1 MANVWFVHR
10 VGGIWKTV
18 GADPAFRRPLGDL
31 IFKLDLGPQRRQAV
45 VPDRDELIEAAG
57 PKTKV
62 FIEVLDEDVKDSHFG
77 GYYPGW
83 YDSPYAAPEA
93 TRRLG

>member
-18 GADPAFRRPLGDL
+18 GGEPAFRRPLGDL
-31 IFKLDLGPQRRQAV
+31 IFKLDLGPQRRQAAA
-45 VPDRDELIEAAG
+45 PERDELLTDVG
-57 PKTKV
+57 PTTKV
-62 FIEVLDEDVKDSHFG
+62 YVEVEDADVAESHFG